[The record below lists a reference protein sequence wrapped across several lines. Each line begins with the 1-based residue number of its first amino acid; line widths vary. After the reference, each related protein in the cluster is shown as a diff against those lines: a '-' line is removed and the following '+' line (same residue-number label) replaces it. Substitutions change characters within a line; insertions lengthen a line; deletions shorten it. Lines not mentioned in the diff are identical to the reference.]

1 MAIFNLTNKEGL
13 SGIKGFVVTQT
24 PYNHCIGDPE
34 PSDYGLQLYHD
45 GAGVYPQDGDTIYK
59 NYVGTIKWT
68 SADETLARRIE
79 GNLQPLRVDADGI
92 MDTLC

>member
-24 PYNHCIGDPE
+24 PYNHCQSDPE
-34 PSDYGLQLYHD
+34 PSDFELILYHD
-45 GAGVYPQDGDTIYK
+45 GVNDLPVDGDTIYK

-68 SADETLARRIE
+68 SADETLARRME
-79 GNLQPLRVDADGI
+79 GNLQPLRVDENGI
-92 MDTLC
+92 MDTIC